1 MLVMKKFLIG
11 RVAAF
16 LTATALAG
24 AAQAQTVARPH
35 WVPKAAAGSPGCA
48 VGVSING
55 ETGVTHWGEA
65 DLDHDLPIADD
76 TVFHAASLAKQFTA
90 YAVAR
95 LAAEGRLSLDDEV
108 RRHLPELPD
117 YGRPITVRHLI
128 HHTSGLRDQGALLFL
143 AGWRADDRITR
154 SDALDAI
161 FRQTGLNFPPGE
173 QDLYN
178 NSGYTLLAEI
188 VLRVSGK
195 PLAAYAQETIF
206 EPLGLEHT
214 RFYDDPAATTP
225 RRARAYRTVD
235 GSWRLAEPN
244 MEVYGAS
251 NLLTT
256 VNDLLIW
263 QRHLLSPSAAARP
276 IVDWMLQSGAL
287 ADGTPTG
294 YGGGLHLADTRAHPS
309 FGHDGLDG
317 GFRARTLA
325 VPSEDLAIAVL
336 CNSAAANPE
345 SIVDAI
351 LADQI
356 PPPPPSLDNDVL
368 QHDLAIAGLY
378 WSPDNDAVME
388 LYTETDGSLARR
400 SPPGRVLQGPDGDL
414 RIGAERWR
422 YEPATDGRP
431 ARLKALYDPL
441 PSRTFELVVD
451 PGPEDIR
458 LDNFAGA
465 YRSDDLAMTYRV
477 SVQDGR
483 LWIEWD
489 RISPIQLSPAGPNRF
504 FSPALGTVTFSQ
516 RPGSGVTGLTL
527 SLRRVWR
534 VPAHRVDL
542 SPVGD

>member
-1 MLVMKKFLIG
+1 MKRTLIDQ
-11 RVAAF
+11 AAI
-16 LTATALAG
+16 LLAATALAG
-24 AAQAQTVARPH
+24 AVQAQTVARPH
-35 WVPKAAAGSPGCA
+35 WVPKNPAGSPGCA
-48 VGVSING
+48 VGVSVRG
-55 ETGVTHWGEA
+55 ESRFTHWGEG
-65 DLDHDLPIADD
+65 DLDHGVPIADD

-90 YAVAR
+90 YAIAT
-95 LAAEGRLSLDDEV
+95 LAAEGRLNLDDDV

-154 SDALDAI
+154 SDALEAI
-161 FRQTGLNFPPGE
+161 YRQRGLNFLPGE

-188 VLRVSGK
+188 VLRVSGE
-195 PLAAYAQETIF
+195 PLAAYAEEAIF
-206 EPLGLEHT
+206 KPLGLEHT
-214 RFYDDPAATTP
+214 RFYDDPASPTP
-225 RRARAYRTVD
+225 RRARAYRPD
-235 GSWRLAEPN
+235 AGAWRLAETN

-256 VNDLLIW
+256 VGDLLIW
-263 QRHLLSPSAAARP
+263 QRHLLSPPEAARP
-276 IVDWMLQSGAL
+276 IVDWMRQSGAL

-294 YGGGLHLADTRAHPS
+294 YGGGLHLAETRGRLS

-317 GFRARTLA
+317 GYRARTLA

-336 CNSAAANPE
+336 CNSAAADPE
-345 SIVDAI
+345 RIVDAI

-356 PPPPPSLDNDVL
+356 PPPPHSLGNDIL

-378 WSPDNDAVME
+378 WSSENDAVME
-388 LYTETDGSLARR
+388 LYTDTDGSLARR
-400 SPPGRVLQGPDGDL
+400 SPPGRVLQGPHGDL

-431 ARLKALYDPL
+431 PRLKALFDPL
-441 PSRTFELVVD
+441 PARTFELVVD
-451 PGPEDIR
+451 PAPADMT
-458 LDNFAGA
+458 LNDFAGA
-465 YRSDDLAMTYRV
+465 YRSDELAMTYRIF
-477 SVQDGR
+477 VQDGR

-504 FSPALGTVTFSQ
+504 FSLALGTVTFS
-516 RPGSGVTGLTL
+516 RGPDSGATGLIL
-527 SLRRVWR
+527 SLRRAWR
-534 VPAHRVDL
+534 VSVHRVDL
-542 SPVGD
+542 SPVGY

>member
-1 MLVMKKFLIG
+1 MKRTLIDH
-11 RVAAF
+11 AAIL

-24 AAQAQTVARPH
+24 GAQAQTAARPN
-35 WVPKAAAGSPGCA
+35 WVPETAAGSPGCA
-48 VGVSING
+48 VGVSVRG
-55 ETGVTHWGEA
+55 ENRFTHWGEA
-65 DLDHDLPIADD
+65 DLDHGLPIADD

-90 YAVAR
+90 YAIAR
-95 LAAEGRLSLDDEV
+95 LAAEGRLSLDNDV

-143 AGWRADDRITR
+143 AGWRPDDRITR

-161 FRQTGLNFPPGE
+161 FRQRGLNFPPGE

-195 PLAAYAQETIF
+195 PLAAYAQEAIF

-214 RFYDDPAATTP
+214 RFYDDPASTTP

-263 QRHLLSPSAAARP
+263 QRHLLSPSESARP

-287 ADGTPTG
+287 TDGTPTG
-294 YGGGLHLADTRAHPS
+294 YGGGLYLADTRGRPG

-317 GFRARTLA
+317 GYRARTLA
-325 VPSEDLAIAVL
+325 VPSEGLAIAVL
-336 CNSAAANPE
+336 CNSAAADPE
-345 SIVDAI
+345 RTAEAI

-356 PPPPPSLDNDVL
+356 PPPPPSLGNDIL
-368 QHDLAIAGLY
+368 QHGLAIAGLY
-378 WSPDNDAVME
+378 WSSENDAVME
-388 LYTETDGSLARR
+388 LYTDTDGLLARR

-414 RIGAERWR
+414 RIGTERWR
-422 YEPATDGRP
+422 YEPAPDGRP
-431 ARLKALYDPL
+431 PRLKALFDPL
-441 PSRTFELVVD
+441 PPRTYELVVD
-451 PGPEDIR
+451 PVPADMT
-458 LDNFAGA
+458 LDDFVGA
-465 YRSDDLAMTYRV
+465 YRSGDLAMTYRI
-477 SVQDGR
+477 SAQAGR
-483 LWIEWD
+483 LWIGWD

-504 FSPALGTVTFSQ
+504 FSPALGTVTFS
-516 RPGSGVTGLTL
+516 RGPGSGVTGLTL
-527 SLRRVWR
+527 SLRRAWR
-534 VPAHRVDL
+534 VPVHRVDL
-542 SPVGD
+542 SPVGY